1 METRKTK
8 YQNYRLSLGQKND
21 DVLKSPVN
29 DNKNNDNTLPME
41 EVMSEPIEEKVKHKD
56 QRFHNMVIYTIVVG
70 ALILALL
77 IVLIVLAFV
86 YF

>member
-8 YQNYRLSLGQKND
+8 YQSYRLSLGQKND
-21 DVLKSPVN
+21 DVLKPSVN
-29 DNKNNDNTLPME
+29 DNKNNDNTLPMD
-41 EVMSEPIEEKVKHKD
+41 EVMNEPIEEKQTPKNH
-56 QRFHNMVIYTIVVG
+56 RFHNLVIYTIVVG

-77 IVLIVLAFV
+77 IVLVVLAFV